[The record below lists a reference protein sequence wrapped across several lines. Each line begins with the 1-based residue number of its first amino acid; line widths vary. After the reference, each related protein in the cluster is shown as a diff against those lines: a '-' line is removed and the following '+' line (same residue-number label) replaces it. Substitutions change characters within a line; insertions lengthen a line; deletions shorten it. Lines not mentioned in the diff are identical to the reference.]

1 MAMEKYGIEQE
12 VYEVVKEGKV
22 IEAYLPKEDA
32 MKIAES
38 NTGAIA
44 RPVK

>member
-12 VYEVVKEGKV
+12 MYEVVKEGKV
-22 IEAYLPKEDA
+22 IEEYLPREDA
-32 MKIAES
+32 VKIAES
-38 NTGAIA
+38 NKGAIV